1 MTNFRR
7 PKHVK
12 KLRVELINVHS
23 MWKITERGNIIM
35 GTTNCGGGKA
45 FTAGNQ
51 FECVTPVANLLRNM
65 AEDIA
70 ERAQDTERR
79 FNVKISPI
87 MNDILPE
94 VKDQSPPTQVWPP
107 LFSQLRDQLDLIKV
121 ALNSI
126 NTMIDRVE
134 L

>member
-1 MTNFRR
+1 MR
-7 PKHVK
+7 PKHAK
-12 KLRVELINVHS
+12 KLRVEQINVHS

-51 FECVTPVANLLRNM
+51 VECVTPVANLLRNM